1 MGLINSNKKTDGKK
15 NKYIYIYGI
24 SLNVIKYN
32 WMIFLKFKL
41 IIVDIDHAFI
51 ITIIK
56 CKIITN
62 LGHMP

>member
-1 MGLINSNKKTDGKK
+1 
-15 NKYIYIYGI
+15 
-24 SLNVIKYN
+24 
-32 WMIFLKFKL
+32 MIFLKFKL